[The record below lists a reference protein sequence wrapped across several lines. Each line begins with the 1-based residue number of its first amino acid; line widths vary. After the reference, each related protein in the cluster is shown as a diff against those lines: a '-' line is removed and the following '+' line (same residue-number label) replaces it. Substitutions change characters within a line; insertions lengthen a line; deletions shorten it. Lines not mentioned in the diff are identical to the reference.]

1 MMSTVSLTLTT
12 PRSIRPVMT
21 VPRPV
26 MVKTSSTGI
35 RNGLSI
41 SRTGCGM
48 WSSTAVISSMID
60 SPHLA
65 SPFSAGKAATLTTGI
80 SSPSYSYSLSSSR
93 TSSSTSSRI
102 SSSSTMSHLFSATT
116 IAGTPT

>member
-12 PRSIRPVMT
+12 PRSIRPVIT

-48 WSSTAVISSMID
+48 
-60 SPHLA
+60 
-65 SPFSAGKAATLTTGI
+65 
-80 SSPSYSYSLSSSR
+80 
-93 TSSSTSSRI
+93 
-102 SSSSTMSHLFSATT
+102 
-116 IAGTPT
+116 